1 MLTRMLNIVNLKSNP
16 PEVVTPFTFPLD
28 PFQKHAIHA
37 ISNDENVLVTAKT
50 GSGKTLVGEYQIHHS
65 LSKGKRVFYTTPIK
79 SLSNQK
85 FHDLKQM
92 FPSVGIMTGDIKF
105 MPQADVVIMT
115 TEILRNLLFKQG
127 TSTEN
132 IGITAELSLQNLDA
146 VVFDEVHYIND
157 RDRGKVWE
165 ECLTLLSPS
174 VNLVLLSATIENP
187 SKFAGW
193 LADIKQKRIH
203 LISTEYRVVPLSH
216 QLPNKEVILDAK
228 EVFNRRSY
236 IAWYNKFYADQK
248 EERLH
253 KDRVAARQEG
263 EDVVK
268 KGEHTTSFVDRM
280 NKLIVEMDLP
290 ALFFVFSRKLCVDFA
305 KKVSSQL
312 IDSSDT
318 AAVRHIIKFHL
329 HRYPHLEKSAQYHEL
344 VSLLEKGVAY
354 HHSGLLPVLKEIIE
368 ILFGR
373 GFIKVLFATETF
385 AVGINMPTKTVV
397 FTSYRKYD
405 DASDSQ
411 RMLTPSEYTQMAGR
425 AGRRGKDDKGIV
437 IYLPMRDPENPI
449 TVEQMM
455 LGKKSELTSK
465 MDFHYS
471 YILSVI
477 QSGKDVINDS
487 YWASEMRE
495 LAEEIQQKINILTSQ
510 IVRVDSAM
518 LTDLKSRVELEDN
531 FAKSVNAERK
541 KFQAE
546 LDRWRNTHMHP
557 KWETAWKSFKR
568 SSAINRE
575 IEALNLYKSR
585 IEDFNHDI
593 AKRQNMLN
601 VTGFMNNNAL
611 TSKGILASEIH
622 EGHPLLMSHA
632 FCNKIL
638 HDKSPEEIVRCLSV
652 FLEDVRTEETIQKC
666 DFHVELSKYVYEFS
680 EFEEIKSEPSYWNL
694 TSYWYDVVH
703 DWMNGDDFVCEHLGI
718 EQGNFVRA
726 MLKLSNIID
735 EWVNI
740 ATISQDVEMVEK
752 MNNVKNLIVRSFVI
766 PDSLYLRI

>member
-1 MLTRMLNIVNLKSNP
+1 MLNIVNLKSTP
-16 PEVVTPFTFPLD
+16 PDVATPFTFPLD

-65 LSKGKRVFYTTPIK
+65 LAKGKRVFYTTPIK

-85 FHDLKQM
+85 FHDLKEM

-127 TSTEN
+127 TTTEN
-132 IGITAELSLQNLDA
+132 VGITAELSLNNLDA

-165 ECLTLLSPS
+165 ECLTLLDPS
-174 VNLVLLSATIENP
+174 INLVLLSATIENP
-187 SKFAGW
+187 SGFANW
-193 LADIKQKRIH
+193 LGDIKNKRIH

-216 QLPNKEVILDAK
+216 QLPNKDVILDAK
-228 EVFNRRSY
+228 DIFDRKAY
-236 IAWYNKFYADQK
+236 INWFNKFYSDQK

-253 KDRVAARQEG
+253 KERVAARQEG

-280 NKLIVEMDLP
+280 NKLIVEMELP
-290 ALFFVFSRKLCVDFA
+290 ALFFVFSRKLCVDLA

-312 IDSSDT
+312 IDSSET
-318 AAVRHIIKFHL
+318 ASVRHIVKFHL
-329 HRYPHLEKSAQYHEL
+329 HRYPYLEKSAQYHDL
-344 VSLLEKGVAY
+344 LSLLEKGVAY
-354 HHSGLLPVLKEIIE
+354 HHSGLLPILKEIVE

-405 DASDSQ
+405 DTSDSH

-437 IYLPMRDPENPI
+437 IYLPMREPENPI

-455 LGKKSELTSK
+455 LGRKSELSSK

-471 YILSVI
+471 YILSVM
-477 QSGKDVINDS
+477 QSGKNVINDS
-487 YWASEMRE
+487 YWACEMRE
-495 LAEEIQQKINILTSQ
+495 IVEKIKQKIALKTSQ
-510 IVRVDSAM
+510 LLNFDESM
-518 LTDLKSRVELEDN
+518 LEDLKLRATIEEK
-531 FAKSVNAERK
+531 FANSVNAERK

-546 LDRWRNTHMHP
+546 LGRWKNTHMHP
-557 KWETAWKSFKR
+557 NWDAAWKNFKE
-568 SSAINRE
+568 SAGIIRE
-575 IEALNLYKSR
+575 IEELNKYKDTV
-585 IEDFNHDI
+585 EDFNRDI
-593 AKRQNMLN
+593 VKRQTMLN
-601 VTGFMNNNAL
+601 VTGFMENDQL
-611 TSKGILASEIH
+611 TPKGILASEIH

-632 FCNKIL
+632 FHKKIL
-638 HDKSPEEIVRCLSV
+638 HDKSAEEIVKCLSV

-666 DFHVELSKYVYEFS
+666 DFHLQLNNYVREFS
-680 EFEEIKSEPSYWNL
+680 DAEILKSDPAYWNL
-694 TSYWYDVVH
+694 TSYWYDAV
-703 DWMNGDDFVCEHLGI
+703 DSWINGEDFVCEQLGI
-718 EQGNFVRA
+718 EQGNFVRG
-726 MLKLSNIID
+726 MLKLSNIVD
-735 EWVNI
+735 EWVNLS
-740 ATISQDVEMVEK
+740 TISQDVEMVEK

>member
-1 MLTRMLNIVNLKSNP
+1 MLNIVNLKSTP

-28 PFQKHAIHA
+28 SFQKHAIHA

-132 IGITAELSLQNLDA
+132 IGLTAELSLHNLDA

-165 ECLTLLSPS
+165 ECLTLLNPS
-174 VNLVLLSATIENP
+174 INLVLLSATIENP
-187 SKFAGW
+187 SKFAAW
-193 LADIKQKRIH
+193 LGNIKQKRIH

-216 QLPNKEVILDAK
+216 QLPNKAIVLDAK
-228 EVFNRRSY
+228 ELFDRKAY
-236 IAWYNKFYADQK
+236 IAWFNKFYSDQK

-253 KDRVAARQEG
+253 KERVAARQEG

-280 NKLIVEMDLP
+280 NKLIIEMDLP
-290 ALFFVFSRKLCVDFA
+290 ALFFVFSRKLCVDLA
-305 KKVSSQL
+305 KKVSTCL
-312 IDSSDT
+312 IDSSD
-318 AAVRHIIKFHL
+318 AASVRHIVKFHL
-329 HRYPHLEKSAQYHEL
+329 HRYPHLEKSAQYHDL

-354 HHSGLLPVLKEIIE
+354 HHSGLLPVLKEIVE

-405 DASDSQ
+405 DTSDSH

-437 IYLPMRDPENPI
+437 IYLPMKDPENPLV
-449 TVEQMM
+449 VEQMM
-455 LGKKSELTSK
+455 LGKKAELSSK

-471 YILSVI
+471 YILSVL

-487 YWASEMRE
+487 YWACEMRE
-495 LAEEIQQKINILTSQ
+495 AAAEIQQKINIRKSHL
-510 IVRVDSAM
+510 VMFDHDM
-518 LTDLKSRVELEDN
+518 LDDLRARAVLEDG
-531 FAKSVNAERK
+531 FATSVNAERK

-546 LDRWRNTHMHP
+546 LGRWQNTHMHP
-557 KWETAWKSFKR
+557 KWETAWKQFKR
-568 SSAINRE
+568 SAILLGE
-575 IEALNLYKSR
+575 IDALNIAKKKL
-585 IEDFNHDI
+585 EDFNRDI
-593 AKRQNMLN
+593 VKRQHMLN
-601 VTGFMNNNAL
+601 ATGFMDNDDL

-622 EGHPLLMSHA
+622 EAHPLLMSHV
-632 FCNKIL
+632 FYNKIL
-638 HDKSPEEIVRCLSV
+638 HDKSAEEIVKCLSV

-666 DFHVELSKYVYEFS
+666 EFHLQLEKYVREFS
-680 EFEEIKSEPSYWNL
+680 DAEILKSDESYWSL
-694 TSYWYDVVH
+694 TSYWYDAV
-703 DWMNGDDFVCEHLGI
+703 DAWMNGEDFVCEQLGI

-726 MLKLSNIID
+726 MLKLSNIVD
-735 EWVNI
+735 EWVNLS
-740 ATISQDVEMVEK
+740 TISQDVEMVEK
-752 MNNVKNLIVRSFVI
+752 MNDAKNLIVRSFVI